1 MIIVKEFYK
10 NKSKNKILTF
20 FNNEEVNEYIK
31 RSDSKS
37 IKYYIYES
45 NEHFKADEPD
55 RIVFNIKVKVRDVK

>member
-31 RSDSKS
+31 RSNSKS